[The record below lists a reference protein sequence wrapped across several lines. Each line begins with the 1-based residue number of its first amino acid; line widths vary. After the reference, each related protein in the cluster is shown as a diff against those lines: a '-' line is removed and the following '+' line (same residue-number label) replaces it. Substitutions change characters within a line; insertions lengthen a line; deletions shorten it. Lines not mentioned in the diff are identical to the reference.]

1 MGHAENIGAPEALAR
16 LRAGNETY
24 VNAGAW
30 IGDVSAVR
38 REELA
43 DGQAPFALIV
53 CCSDSRVV
61 PEALFG
67 CGLGELFV
75 VRVAGNVIGGHALGS
90 IEYATEHLGV
100 KLVVVLGHTHCGAV
114 AAARAGEEGGLVG
127 MITRDIAEAIGG
139 ETDPRAAS
147 IANARRAAEHIRECF
162 ALDTREDAFQV
173 VPALFDI
180 ETGVVEWPEA

>member
-1 MGHAENIGAPEALAR
+1 MSHAENIGAPEALAR

-67 CGLGELFV
+67 CEIGRASCRE
-75 VRVAGNVIGGHALGS
+75 RV
-90 IEYATEHLGV
+90 
-100 KLVVVLGHTHCGAV
+100 
-114 AAARAGEEGGLVG
+114 
-127 MITRDIAEAIGG
+127 
-139 ETDPRAAS
+139 
-147 IANARRAAEHIRECF
+147 
-162 ALDTREDAFQV
+162 
-173 VPALFDI
+173 
-180 ETGVVEWPEA
+180 